1 MIDLNYYIADLHFG
15 HKNVISLDGLP
26 FASVD
31 DMDSA
36 IIERWNEKV
45 QDTED
50 VYILGDFCH
59 MSERPEQWYL
69 RQLKGKKHLIIGNHD
84 RSLLRNKEAMAFLS
98 R

>member
-1 MIDLNYYIADLHFG
+1 MNYYIADLHFG